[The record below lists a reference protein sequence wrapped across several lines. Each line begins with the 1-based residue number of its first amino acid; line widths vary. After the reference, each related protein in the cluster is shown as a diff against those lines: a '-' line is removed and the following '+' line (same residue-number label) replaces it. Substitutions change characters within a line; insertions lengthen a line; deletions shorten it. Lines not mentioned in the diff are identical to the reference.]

1 MEAAIIIIVVG
12 IILIVSSIIEW
23 NQTNKRIK
31 ELENRLDE
39 HYKEREQRI
48 LNSMRNNMNHMNT
61 NRNKIR
67 NKINAKAESKG
78 LIKRGPEWPE

>member
-31 ELENRLDE
+31 ELEQRLTQY
-39 HYKEREQRI
+39 YKEREKR
-48 LNSMRNNMNHMNT
+48 L
-61 NRNKIR
+61 KD
-67 NKINAKAESKG
+67 KE
-78 LIKRGPEWPE
+78 LI